1 MARPPTVSR
10 VPFIESTSRVGRSQG
25 ASIFWGL
32 VSVFFAA
39 AACFYFWKSHEN
51 ESAANKYRGEVVT
64 LQDDNDKLTTEKAKL
79 QASMSDAAGQLKTRE
94 EFLDEKEAK
103 LAAQES
109 RLESLA
115 QKAPSAAS
123 TATPKKFSD
132 VVHRVSQDDGVDV
145 VTRAGRPV
153 LRIPNTTFFAP
164 GDAALK
170 PEGITLLTQIAQ
182 SLSSQSDGFELRI
195 ENFTDSEP
203 EAAEAPAKNDKG
215 DKKEKDKP
223 AKPPDEATSKTHYAT
238 SWDLTAARA
247 ATIAHFFRTQ
257 DSFPFQ
263 NVLVTARGDS
273 QPIVSGGKNHARNA
287 RTEIGVTPLPAP
299 ARSSDS
305 SKLSG
310 NPDASA
316 SSLAPPPDPP
326 APAKDKD
333 KDKAK

>member
-1 MARPPTVSR
+1 
-10 VPFIESTSRVGRSQG
+10 VPFIDSTSRVGRSQG

-115 QKAPSAAS
+115 QKAPNPAS
-123 TATPKKFSD
+123 TMTPKKFSD

-203 EAAEAPAKNDKG
+203 EAADAPAKSDNKG
-215 DKKEKDKP
+215 DKKDKP
-223 AKPPDEATSKTHYAT
+223 AKTAEEPASKAHYAT

-287 RTEIGVTPLPAP
+287 RTEIGVTPLPAA

-305 SKLSG
+305 SKSSG
-310 NPDASA
+310 SSDASA

-326 APAKDKD
+326 ANKDKDKD